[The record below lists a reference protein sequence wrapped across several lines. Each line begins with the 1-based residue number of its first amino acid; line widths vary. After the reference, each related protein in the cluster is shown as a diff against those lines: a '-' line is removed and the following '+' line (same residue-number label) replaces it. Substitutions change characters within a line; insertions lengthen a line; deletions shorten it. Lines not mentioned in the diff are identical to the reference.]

1 MNDNMYSTNY
11 GSGAT
16 IINKSNYFRTEQ
28 PVAMVTVIAT
38 KLDEGYYGNQP
49 STHQLIPGS

>member
-1 MNDNMYSTNY
+1 MYSTNY